1 MTDTGFTPDLDLARA
16 FADSADRLVSVQVFM
31 SGGSAE
37 LTGANITRELYDA
50 ARRGKADPLI
60 YTAASELIG
69 RIEPRDTVVFC
80 TGFFDPPSMIDEMD
94 GPLGAVALARMLCVL
109 LDITPVFL
117 TEVANM
123 ERMAGLARS
132 MGLEVLDYE
141 LARTTPFK
149 AAVMPLPIDH
159 ERAATEAARIC
170 RDCAP
175 KAIIAIEKPAPCPR
189 GRYHT
194 GKGLDVT
201 DTVGKVDHVFAEA
214 RRQGIL
220 TIGIGDGGNEVGMGS
235 ILDDIIRVVPTG
247 DIIGTPVETD
257 LLVVA
262 AIANW
267 GAYAIGACIAA
278 AFHMPEAIH
287 SMEEERRLTGAA
299 ASLGFIDPATGLAN
313 GWTDGTPPVCS
324 ESILELLRQMVVLR
338 LGRKNPQNPLQI
350 PKNWAE
356 RHDPNTTVSLWA
368 AHLAKKEDAFFRQYE
383 SLRDAGE

>member
-1 MTDTGFTPDLDLARA
+1 MSDTTFSPDLELARA
-16 FADSADRLVSVQVFM
+16 MADPVDRLVSTQVFM

-50 ARRGKADPLI
+50 ARVGKTDPLV
-60 YTAASELIG
+60 YSAAQALLE
-69 RIEPRDTVVFC
+69 RVKPRDTVVFC

-123 ERMAGLARS
+123 ERMTGLARS
-132 MGLEVLDYE
+132 MGLEVLDYDM
-141 LARTTPFK
+141 ARTTPFK

-159 ERAATEAARIC
+159 ERAKAEAERLC
-170 RDCAP
+170 RVCEP

-201 DTVGKVDHVFAEA
+201 DTVGKVNHVFEEA
-214 RRQGIL
+214 RRKGVL
-220 TIGIGDGGNEVGMGS
+220 TIGIGDGGNEVGMGN
-235 ILDDIIRVVPTG
+235 ILDDVIRVVPTG
-247 DIIGTPVETD
+247 NVIGTDVQTD
-257 LLVVA
+257 ILVVS

-267 GAYAIGACIAA
+267 GAYAIGACIATA
-278 AFHMPEAIH
+278 LYMPDAIH
-287 SMEEERRLTGAA
+287 SLEEERRMTGAA
-299 ASLGFIDPATGLAN
+299 AALGFIDPATGLAN
-313 GWTDGTPPVCS
+313 GWTDGTPPICS

-338 LGRKNPQNPLQI
+338 LARRNPHSVLQI
-350 PKNWAE
+350 PRKWAE
-356 RHDPNTTVSLWA
+356 RHDPNTTVALWA
-368 AHLAKKEDAFFRQYE
+368 EHLARKEEAFF
-383 SLRDAGE
+383 AGRRT

>member
-1 MTDTGFTPDLDLARA
+1 MTDTFTPDLDLAYA
-16 FADSADRLVSVQVFM
+16 VADSADRLVSVQVFM

-50 ARRGKADPLI
+50 ARAGRAEPLI
-60 YTAASELIG
+60 YSAAKELLD
-69 RIEPRDTVVFC
+69 RIKPRDTVVFC

-94 GPLGAVALARMLCVL
+94 GPLGCVALARMLCVT

-123 ERMAGLARS
+123 ERMAGLAAS
-132 MGLEVLDYE
+132 LGLEVLDYE

-159 ERAATEAARIC
+159 ERAKAEAERLCAE
-170 RDCAP
+170 CAP
-175 KAIIAIEKPAPCPR
+175 AAMIAIEKPAPCPR

-214 RRQGIL
+214 RSRGIL
-220 TIGIGDGGNEVGMGS
+220 TIGIGDGGNEVGMGA
-235 ILDDIIRVVPTG
+235 ILDDILRVVPTG
-247 DIIGTPVETD
+247 DVIGTPVETD

-267 GAYAIGACIAA
+267 GAYAIGATIAA
-278 AFHMPEAIH
+278 ALHMPEAIH
-287 SMEEERRLTGAA
+287 SLEEERRLTGTA

-324 ESILELLRQMVVLR
+324 EAILELLRQMVLLR
-338 LGRKNPQNPLQI
+338 LGRMNPQNPLQI
-350 PKNWAE
+350 PKKWAE
-356 RHDPNTTVSLWA
+356 RHDPNTTVALWA
-368 AHLAKKEDAFFRQYE
+368 DHLARKEAAYF
-383 SLRDAGE
+383 AGLSD

>member
-1 MTDTGFTPDLDLARA
+1 MTDTFTPDLDLAHA
-16 FADSADRLVSVQVFM
+16 VADSADRLISVQVFM

-50 ARRGKADPLI
+50 ARANRAEPLI
-60 YTAASELIG
+60 YTAAKELLD
-69 RIEPRDTVVFC
+69 RVKPRDTVVFC

-94 GPLGAVALARMLCVL
+94 GPLGAVALARMLCVT

-123 ERMAGLARS
+123 ERMAGLAAS
-132 MGLEVLDYE
+132 LGLEVLDYE

-159 ERAATEAARIC
+159 DRAKAEAERLCDLAPAAM
-170 RDCAP
+170 
-175 KAIIAIEKPAPCPR
+175 IAIEKPAPCPR

-214 RRQGIL
+214 RRRGIL

-235 ILDDIIRVVPTG
+235 ILEDILRVVPTG
-247 DIIGTPVETD
+247 DVIGTPVETD

-267 GAYAIGACIAA
+267 GAYAIGATIAA
-278 AFHMPEAIH
+278 ALHMPEAIH
-287 SMEEERRLTGAA
+287 SLEEERRLTGTAA
-299 ASLGFIDPATGLAN
+299 ALGFIDPATGLAN
-313 GWTDGTPPVCS
+313 GWTDGTPPVCA
-324 ESILELLRQMVVLR
+324 EAVLELLRQMVLLR

-350 PKNWAE
+350 PKKWAE
-356 RHDPNTTVSLWA
+356 RHDPNTTVAIWA
-368 AHLAKKEDAFFRQYE
+368 DHLARKEADYFGRLSA
-383 SLRDAGE
+383 

>member
-1 MTDTGFTPDLDLARA
+1 MNVMIFSPDIDLARA
-16 FADSADRLVSVQVFM
+16 TADPMDRLISTQVFM

-50 ARRGKADPLI
+50 VRLGKADPLVF
-60 YTAASELIG
+60 TAARSLLE
-69 RIEPRDTVVFC
+69 RVRPRDTVVFC

-123 ERMAGLARS
+123 ERMAGLAQS
-132 MGLEVLDYE
+132 MGLEILGYE

-159 ERAATEAARIC
+159 ERAEAEARTLC
-170 RDCAP
+170 REVTP

-201 DTVGKVDHVFAEA
+201 DTVGKVNHVFEEA
-214 RRQGIL
+214 RRKGIL
-220 TIGIGDGGNEVGMGS
+220 TIGIGDGGNEVGMGN
-235 ILDDIIRVVPTG
+235 ILDDVIRIVPTG
-247 DIIGTPVETD
+247 NIIGTDVKTD

-278 AFHMPEAIH
+278 ALHMPDAIH
-287 SMEEERRLTGAA
+287 SLEEERRMTGAA
-299 ASLGFIDPATGLAN
+299 AALGFIDPATGLAN

-338 LGRKNPQNPLQI
+338 LGRANPHSVLQI
-350 PKNWAE
+350 PRKWAE
-356 RHDPNTTVSLWA
+356 RHDPNTTVAIWA
-368 AHLAKKEDAFFRQYE
+368 EHLARNEESFFARR
-383 SLRDAGE
+383 SA

>member
-1 MTDTGFTPDLDLARA
+1 MTDTFTPDLDLAYA
-16 FADSADRLVSVQVFM
+16 VADSADRLVSVQVFM

-50 ARRGKADPLI
+50 ARAGRAEPLI
-60 YTAASELIG
+60 YTAAKELLD
-69 RIEPRDTVVFC
+69 RIKPRDTVVFC

-94 GPLGAVALARMLCVL
+94 GPLGCVALARMLCVT

-123 ERMAGLARS
+123 ERMAGLAAS
-132 MGLEVLDYE
+132 LGLEVLDYE

-159 ERAATEAARIC
+159 ERAKAEAERLCAE
-170 RDCAP
+170 CAP
-175 KAIIAIEKPAPCPR
+175 AAMIAVEKPAPCPR

-214 RRQGIL
+214 RARGIL
-220 TIGIGDGGNEVGMGS
+220 TIGIGDGGNEVGMGA
-235 ILDDIIRVVPTG
+235 ILDDILRVVPTG
-247 DIIGTPVETD
+247 NVIGTPVETD

-267 GAYAIGACIAA
+267 GAYAIGATIAA
-278 AFHMPEAIH
+278 ALHMPEAIH
-287 SMEEERRLTGAA
+287 SLEEERRLTGTA

-324 ESILELLRQMVVLR
+324 EAILELLRQMVLLR
-338 LGRKNPQNPLQI
+338 LGRMNPQNPLQI
-350 PKNWAE
+350 PKKWAE
-356 RHDPNTTVSLWA
+356 RHDPNTTVALWA
-368 AHLAKKEDAFFRQYE
+368 DHLARKEAAYF
-383 SLRDAGE
+383 AGLSD

>member
-1 MTDTGFTPDLDLARA
+1 MTDTFTPDLALARA
-16 FADSADRLVSVQVFM
+16 VADSADRLVSVQVFM

-50 ARRGKADPLI
+50 AARGKQDPLV
-60 YTAASELIG
+60 YTAAAELLA
-69 RIEPRDTVVFC
+69 RVKPRDTVVFV

-94 GPLGAVALARMLCVL
+94 GPLGAVALARMLCVM

-123 ERMAGLARS
+123 GRMAGLAAS
-132 MGLEVLDYE
+132 MGLEVLDYD

-149 AAVMPLPIDH
+149 AAIMPLPIDH
-159 ERAATEAARIC
+159 ARAKAEAVRLCETCEPA
-170 RDCAP
+170 AL
-175 KAIIAIEKPAPCPR
+175 IAIEKPAPCPR
-189 GRYHT
+189 ARYHT

-214 RRQGIL
+214 RSRGIL
-220 TIGIGDGGNEVGMGS
+220 TIGIGDGGNEVGMGN

-247 DIIGTPVETD
+247 NVIGTPVETD
-257 LLVVA
+257 ILVVA

-267 GAYAIGACIAA
+267 GAYAIGATIAA
-278 AFHMPEAIH
+278 ALAMPEAIH
-287 SMEEERRLTGAA
+287 SLEEERRLTGAA

-324 ESILELLRQMVVLR
+324 EAMLELLRQMVVLR
-338 LGRKNPQNPLQI
+338 LGRRNPHHPLQI
-350 PKNWAE
+350 PRKWAE
-356 RHDPNTTVSLWA
+356 RHDPNTTVKIWA
-368 AHLAKKEDAFFRQYE
+368 DELAKREDAYFAR
-383 SLRDAGE
+383 G

>member
-1 MTDTGFTPDLDLARA
+1 MNSMQDNPDLDLAKA
-16 FADSADRLVSVQVFM
+16 FADPADRLVSTQVFM

-37 LTGANITRELYDA
+37 LTGANITKALYDA
-50 ARRGKADPLI
+50 ARGDKAAPLV
-60 YTAASELIG
+60 YSAAHALIE
-69 RIEPRDTVVFC
+69 RIKPRDTIVFC

-94 GPLGAVALARMLCVL
+94 GPIGAVGLARMLCAT

-123 ERMAGLARS
+123 KRMEKLAQS
-132 MGLEVLDYE
+132 IGLEVIDYDM
-141 LARTTPFK
+141 ARTTPFK
-149 AAVMPLPIDH
+149 AAVMPLPIDPVRAKAEA
-159 ERAATEAARIC
+159 ERLC
-170 RDCAP
+170 REISP
-175 KAIIAIEKPAPCPR
+175 KALIAIEKPAPCR
-189 GRYHT
+189 QDRYHT

-201 DTVGKVDHVFAEA
+201 DTVGKVNFVFEEA

-220 TIGIGDGGNEVGMGS
+220 TIGIGDGGNEVGMGN
-235 ILDDIIRVVPTG
+235 ILNEVERIIPTG
-247 DIIGTPVETD
+247 KVIGSSVETD

-287 SMEEERRLTGAA
+287 SLEEERRMIGAA

-313 GWTDGTPPVCS
+313 GWTDGTPPICS

-338 LGRKNPQNPLQI
+338 LARRNPNSVLQI
-350 PKNWAE
+350 PKRWAE
-356 RHDPNTTVSLWA
+356 RHDPNTTVAVWA
-368 AHLAKKEDAFFRQYE
+368 KHLAAKENAFFVP
-383 SLRDAGE
+383 

>member
-1 MTDTGFTPDLDLARA
+1 MTDTFTPNLDLAYA
-16 FADSADRLVSVQVFM
+16 VADSADRLVSVQVFM

-50 ARRGKADPLI
+50 ARAGRAEPLI
-60 YTAASELIG
+60 YTAAKELLD
-69 RIEPRDTVVFC
+69 RIKPRDTVVFC

-94 GPLGAVALARMLCVL
+94 GPLGCVALARMLCVT

-123 ERMAGLARS
+123 ERMAVLAAS
-132 MGLEVLDYE
+132 LGLEVLDYE

-159 ERAATEAARIC
+159 ERAKAEAVRLCAE
-170 RDCAP
+170 CAP
-175 KAIIAIEKPAPCPR
+175 AAMIAVEKPAPCPR

-214 RRQGIL
+214 RSRGIL
-220 TIGIGDGGNEVGMGS
+220 TIGIGDGGNEVGMGA
-235 ILDDIIRVVPTG
+235 ILDDILRVVPTG
-247 DIIGTPVETD
+247 DVIGTPVETD

-267 GAYAIGACIAA
+267 GAYAIGATIAA
-278 AFHMPEAIH
+278 ALHMPEAIH
-287 SMEEERRLTGAA
+287 SLEEERRLTGTA

-324 ESILELLRQMVVLR
+324 EAILELLRQMVLLR
-338 LGRKNPQNPLQI
+338 LGRMNPQNPLQI
-350 PKNWAE
+350 PKKWAE
-356 RHDPNTTVSLWA
+356 RHDPDTTVALWA
-368 AHLAKKEDAFFRQYE
+368 DHLARKEAEYF
-383 SLRDAGE
+383 AGSPA

>member
-1 MTDTGFTPDLDLARA
+1 MTETFTPDLELAHA
-16 FADSADRLVSVQVFM
+16 VADSADRLVSVQVFM

-50 ARRGKADPLI
+50 ARAGRDEPLI
-60 YTAASELIG
+60 YTAAKELLG
-69 RIEPRDTVVFC
+69 RIKPRDTVVFC

-94 GPLGAVALARMLCVL
+94 GPLGAVALARMLCVA

-123 ERMAGLARS
+123 DRMARLAAS
-132 MGLEVLDYE
+132 LGLEVLDYD

-159 ERAATEAARIC
+159 DRAKAEAARLC
-170 RDCAP
+170 TDCAP
-175 KAIIAIEKPAPCPR
+175 AAMIAIEKPAPCPR

-214 RRQGIL
+214 RSRGIL

-235 ILDDIIRVVPTG
+235 ILDDILRVVPTG
-247 DIIGTPVETD
+247 NVIGTPVETD

-267 GAYAIGACIAA
+267 GAYAIGATIAA
-278 AFHMPEAIH
+278 ALHMPEAIH
-287 SMEEERRLTGAA
+287 SLEEERRLTGAA

-324 ESILELLRQMVVLR
+324 EAILELLRQMVLLR

-350 PKNWAE
+350 PKKWAE
-356 RHDPNTTVSLWA
+356 RHDPNTTVALWA
-368 AHLAKKEDAFFRQYE
+368 DHLARKEASYFAQL
-383 SLRDAGE
+383 SA